1 MLARTH
7 LRLQELVTW
16 ICRHVEAHEA
26 DETQGRLAYIEEG
39 ARAECS
45 RSQR

>member
-1 MLARTH
+1 MLARTQ
-7 LRLQELVTW
+7 LRMQELVTW
-16 ICRHVEAHEA
+16 ICCHVEAHEA
-26 DETQGRLAYIEEG
+26 NEAQGCLAYIEEG